1 MSSLSILVYSTSAP
15 DRCSLS
21 SPQPPSEKV
30 TSGASAS
37 MDRLFKTLGFLVSV
51 SGTVIIRNVNS
62 ESRHQRPLI
71 LATIALLFL
80 SPFALTNTSLVS
92 DTDGG
97 ESSAVAFVCPVDNA
111 SAAPDQPTSV
121 AVSDTLEGLKG
132 GASDTESDESDGEGA
147 TAGVPVLETW
157 DRPADVR
164 GRAPL
169 PPSAVARPRRCL
181 ADCASPGVEIKF
193 LESAFLWLPS
203 RPTVDP
209 DHQAHAPPA
218 AV

>member
-15 DRCSLS
+15 DRCSPS

-37 MDRLFKTLGFLVSV
+37 RDWLLKTLGFLVSV

-80 SPFALTNTSLVS
+80 SPFALTNTVLVS

-97 ESSAVAFVCPVDNA
+97 ESSAVVPVCPVDNT
-111 SAAPDQPTSV
+111 SAAPGQPTSV

-132 GASDTESDESDGEGA
+132 GTSDTESDESDGEGA

-169 PPSAVARPRRCL
+169 PPSAAARPWYCSARF
-181 ADCASPGVEIKF
+181 AHPGAGIKF
-193 LESAFLWLPS
+193 LESALLWSPS
-203 RPTVDP
+203 RLTVDP
-209 DHQAHAPPA
+209 NHRAHAPPTA
-218 AV
+218 A